1 MCVTTAK
8 DNVLAGETSQ
18 PWITSVEI
26 GLVGKSSN
34 AGFAYKVM
42 GSITI
47 KQNTLT
53 GRTIGPGRQVGH
65 IDIAIGA
72 WEAFPVVGSIANA
85 GCALAC
91 RTYCRWITSMKVGPG
106 CESGEAGLTYR
117 MVSSVAIAGD
127 VLAGRTV

>member
-1 MCVTTAK
+1 MSGIA
-8 DNVLAGETSQ
+8 
-18 PWITSVEI
+18 
-26 GLVGKSSN
+26 
-34 AGFAYKVM
+34 
-42 GSITI
+42 I

-65 IDIAIGA
+65 GDISIGT

-91 RTYCRWITSMKVGPG
+91 RTFCPWITSMKVGPV
-106 CESGEAGLTYR
+106 CESGDAGLTDT
-117 MVSSVAIAGD
+117 VVGSVAIAGD

>member
-1 MCVTTAK
+1 
-8 DNVLAGETSQ
+8 
-18 PWITSVEI
+18 
-26 GLVGKSSN
+26 
-34 AGFAYKVM
+34 M
-42 GSITI
+42 GGITI

-65 IDIAIGA
+65 VGISVGA

-91 RTYCRWITSMKVGPG
+91 RTFCPWITSMKVGSV
-106 CESGEAGLTYR
+106 CESGDAGFTNAI
-117 MVSSVAIAGD
+117 VSSVAIAKD